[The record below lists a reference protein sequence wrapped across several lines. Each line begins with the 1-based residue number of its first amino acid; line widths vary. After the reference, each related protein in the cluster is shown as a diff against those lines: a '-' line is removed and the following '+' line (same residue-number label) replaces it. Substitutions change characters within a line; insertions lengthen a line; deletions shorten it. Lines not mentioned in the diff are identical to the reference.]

1 MYSSWKITVLCDKFL
16 RGQKPI
22 FSIKY
27 RQRESSFGEHLIL
40 FMFLMSQEHL
50 QQAYGLNKKA
60 SRYVKRLLSF
70 MKTTWQYCLTKTTSH
85 TATIESV
92 HQQIDRQ
99 LSGKLFYI
107 LELRHPLVFTWW
119 SGSLLTLRFRQKLSQ
134 FHDLFWSKKGQR
146 SRVVSISWKISLF
159 RSGRQ
164 CKCAEIA

>member
-1 MYSSWKITVLCDKFL
+1 MRQVSAWAETNHCTKNTVKERAPLESVYYCTYFSWVKHI
-16 RGQKPI
+16 
-22 FSIKY
+22 Y
-27 RQRESSFGEHLIL
+27 
-40 FMFLMSQEHL
+40 
-50 QQAYGLNKKA
+50 NKSMEWINKA

-70 MKTTWQYCLTKTTSH
+70 MKTIWQYCLTKTTSH

-99 LSGKLFYI
+99 MSGKLFYI

-159 RSGRQ
+159 RSRGSASAL
-164 CKCAEIA
+164 KFA